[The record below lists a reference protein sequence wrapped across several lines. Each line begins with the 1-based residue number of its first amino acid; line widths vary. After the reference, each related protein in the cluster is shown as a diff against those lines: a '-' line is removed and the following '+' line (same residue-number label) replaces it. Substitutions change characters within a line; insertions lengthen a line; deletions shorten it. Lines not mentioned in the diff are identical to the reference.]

1 MIWKK
6 QTISAKIN
14 TGFEMVLIFLT
25 ISTILSYSGINHI
38 VKHAH
43 EVIKGNELDGNLA
56 QKEVDHLNWAQEL
69 NTMLINND
77 LSQMKIETSPHECE
91 FGKWLYS
98 DKRNN
103 IQNLIS
109 SLKPILENIESPHA
123 KLHESSANIIQL
135 YKNDLHPDIQKKAF
149 EIYKNETQPNLKEMQ
164 NLLDQIRN
172 QARQNIMTDEQILIA
187 SRQTRF
193 NVAVIGII
201 AIISGVVL
209 AFLIIRNISKIL
221 REITGE
227 LTTGAGQISA
237 VSNEIA
243 SSSQELA
250 RRASDQADALKE
262 TAVNVNNIAVS
273 GKNMAKLTLGAKQ
286 RMNENID
293 KSARSLTALIEL
305 TQNINQIEQDSE
317 KIKNIIKVI
326 DEISFQTNLLA
337 LNAAVEAARA
347 GEAGSGFAVV
357 AGEVRNLAVRSAKAA
372 QDTQYLLEET
382 TTSIK
387 SGASALR
394 QVNDDFKDI
403 VKSAAILGEKTAS
416 ITNASVKQSNQL
428 ENIKD
433 STTQLETIT
442 QQNAAAAEQFSAAV
456 EELSSQ
462 ASVSLEIVN
471 RLALLTGDK
480 K

>member
-317 KIKNIIKVI
+317 K
-326 DEISFQTNLLA
+326 
-337 LNAAVEAARA
+337 
-347 GEAGSGFAVV
+347 
-357 AGEVRNLAVRSAKAA
+357 
-372 QDTQYLLEET
+372 
-382 TTSIK
+382 
-387 SGASALR
+387 
-394 QVNDDFKDI
+394 
-403 VKSAAILGEKTAS
+403 
-416 ITNASVKQSNQL
+416 
-428 ENIKD
+428 
-433 STTQLETIT
+433 
-442 QQNAAAAEQFSAAV
+442 
-456 EELSSQ
+456 
-462 ASVSLEIVN
+462 
-471 RLALLTGDK
+471 
-480 K
+480 